1 VVVADKRAGTPRM
14 ITVDVPR
21 RGLAAIGAD
30 DLLAALEPSEVRRAS
45 AGVADGEFPGRAR
58 AFVELVRRFGGLT
71 ARALVGGEFT
81 GGGDQALIEVSVMH
95 GTGAARPVRSHLG
108 RHLYAAGLPAEF
120 ADGVMQGLLLAG
132 SELPAGILVIDRGA
146 VDDEGSSS
154 VVFRQ
159 AAQLLREVLLVL
171 PQDAEVMEER
181 VRAVMATW

>member
-1 VVVADKRAGTPRM
+1 MVAEDERAGAARM

-30 DLLAALEPSEVRRAS
+30 DPLAALQPLEVRRAS
-45 AGVADGEFPGRAR
+45 AGVAGGELPGRAR

-71 ARALVGGEFT
+71 ARALVGGEFS
-81 GGGDQALIEVSVMH
+81 GGGDQALIEVSVMDE
-95 GTGAARPVRSHLG
+95 TVAARPVRSHLG

-120 ADGVMQGLLLAG
+120 ADAVLQGLLLAG
-132 SELPAGILVIDRGA
+132 NELPAGVLIVDRGA

-154 VVFRQ
+154 FVFRQ

-171 PQDAEVMEER
+171 PRDAGAVEER
-181 VRAVMATW
+181 VRAVIATW